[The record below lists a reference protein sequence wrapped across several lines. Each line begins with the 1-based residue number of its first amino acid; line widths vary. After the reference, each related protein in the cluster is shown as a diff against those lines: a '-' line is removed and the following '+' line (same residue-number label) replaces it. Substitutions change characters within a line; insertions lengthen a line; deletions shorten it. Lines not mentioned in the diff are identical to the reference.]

1 MQKLCENPHMLRTMA
16 GARRLVLIAAAI
28 AFVTLVV
35 WLGGRIAGADAEAEL
50 RQRAGAA
57 LALDLA
63 LLDSELQRHRATPVI
78 LATEEP
84 LRTLLQRPDDDAR
97 AVVNARLEALAG
109 QTGAAAIY
117 VTDGRGTAL
126 AASNYRGPASFV
138 GADYAFRPYFR
149 DAMRQGAAEFFGQGT
164 VSREPGLYI
173 SRRIDGPDG
182 PLGVVVAK
190 VQFQA
195 VESAWG
201 RQDGEVVVADSHG
214 VILLASKPER
224 RFSTLSPL
232 PEPLRR
238 QLIETRQFGESPLRW
253 TGASVSPPDQVEID
267 GARLLVSQA
276 AIGAAG
282 WRLQVWTP
290 MRPVEARETLGRWL
304 GLLGSMLL
312 LLAGAALRA
321 MMLRSRR
328 RSKAEGDAR
337 RMLEDEVGQRT
348 QALTEANARLSLEVT
363 ERREAETRLRR
374 LQADLVQANRLA
386 QMGQT
391 MAGVAHEI
399 NQPVA
404 AIRANADN
412 ALILLDRREEAEAR
426 ANLARIQSL
435 TGRIGG
441 IIESLRGLARK
452 SPASARPVLVS
463 EAIEGAVLLLASRDR
478 VGRLTV
484 TGEVA
489 GVRVLADRVRLEQVL
504 INLLQNAFEAVD
516 GAPDA
521 AVTLSVEAD
530 GERVRLAVSDN
541 GPGVPQAMRGA
552 LFTPFATGKPNGLGL
567 GLVISRDIME
577 SVGGDLSL
585 DDGGGGTGARFVAT
599 LRRAAP

>member
-1 MQKLCENPHMLRTMA
+1 MQKLCENPHMLRTVA

-35 WLGGRIAGADAEAEL
+35 WVGGRISGADAEAEL
-50 RQRAGAA
+50 RQRAQAA
-57 LALDLA
+57 LALNLA

-97 AVVNARLEALAG
+97 AVVNARLEALAR

-117 VTDGRGTAL
+117 VTDRRGTAL

-138 GADYAFRPYFR
+138 GADYAFRPYFQN
-149 DAMRQGAAEFFGQGT
+149 AMRQGSAEFFGQGS

-195 VESAWG
+195 VESAWR
-201 RQDGEVVVADSHG
+201 RQDGEVVVADANG

-290 MRPVEARETLGRWL
+290 MRPVEAREAVGRWL

-321 MMLRSRR
+321 VMLRSPRR
-328 RSKAEGDAR
+328 AEAESDAR
-337 RMLEDEVGQRT
+337 RLLEAKVGQRT
-348 QALTEANARLSLEVT
+348 QALTEANGRLSREVT

-577 SVGGDLSL
+577 GFGGDLSL
-585 DDGGGGTGARFVAT
+585 DDGGSGPGARFVAT

>member
-1 MQKLCENPHMLRTMA
+1 MVAPGERATNDISVRTGIPFPALKTTLVGRVRYAPCANLVTPGPTVCENPHMLRIA
-16 GARRLVLIAAAI
+16 VGKRRLTPIAISVA
-28 AFVTLVV
+28 LVALAV
-35 WLGGRIAGADAEAEL
+35 WVGGRVAGADAEAEL
-50 RQRAGAA
+50 RQRAQAA

-84 LRTLLQRPDDDAR
+84 LRTLLQRPDENAR
-97 AVVNARLEALAG
+97 AVVNARLEALAR

-117 VTDGRGTAL
+117 VTDGRGKAL

-138 GADYAFRPYFR
+138 GSDYAFRPYFR

-195 VESAWG
+195 VESAWR
-201 RQDGEVVVADSHG
+201 RQDGEVVVAERHG
-214 VILLASKPER
+214 VILLASAAER

-232 PEPLRR
+232 SEPLRR
-238 QLIETRQFGESPLRW
+238 QLMETRQFGEAPLRW
-253 TGASVSPPDQVEID
+253 TGASVSPPDRLEIG
-267 GARLLVSQA
+267 GARLLISQT
-276 AIGAAG
+276 AIGTAG

-290 MRPVEARETLGRWL
+290 MKPVEARQAVGRWL
-304 GLLGSMLL
+304 GLLGSTLL

-321 MMLRSRR
+321 MMLRSQRR
-328 RSKAEGDAR
+328 AEADSDAR
-337 RMLEDEVGQRT
+337 RLLEDKVGQRT
-348 QALTEANARLSLEVT
+348 LALTEANDRLSREVT

-426 ANLARIQSL
+426 AKPGPHTDADRAH
-435 TGRIGG
+435 R
-441 IIESLRGLARK
+441 RHHRK
-452 SPASARPVLVS
+452 PARPGSQVAC
-463 EAIEGAVLLLASRDR
+463 ERAS
-478 VGRLTV
+478 G
-484 TGEVA
+484 A
-489 GVRVLADRVRLEQVL
+489 GVRGDRGRRPAAGQPRPRGSSDGHRRGPGH
-504 INLLQNAFEAVD
+504 ARPCRP
-516 GAPDA
+516 GAPGAGVDQPLA
-521 AVTLSVEAD
+521 
-530 GERVRLAVSDN
+530 ERL
-541 GPGVPQAMRGA
+541 
-552 LFTPFATGKPNGLGL
+552 
-567 GLVISRDIME
+567 
-577 SVGGDLSL
+577 
-585 DDGGGGTGARFVAT
+585 
-599 LRRAAP
+599 

>member
-290 MRPVEARETLGRWL
+290 MRPVEAREAVGRWL

-321 MMLRSRR
+321 VMLRSRR
-328 RSKAEGDAR
+328 RAEAESDAR
-337 RMLEDEVGQRT
+337 RLLEAKVGQRT
-348 QALTEANARLSLEVT
+348 QALTEANGRLSREVT

-489 GVRVLADRVRLEQVL
+489 GVRVLADRVRL
-504 INLLQNAFEAVD
+504 
-516 GAPDA
+516 
-521 AVTLSVEAD
+521 
-530 GERVRLAVSDN
+530 AVSDN

-577 SVGGDLSL
+577 GFGGDLSL
-585 DDGGGGTGARFVAT
+585 DDGGSGPGARFVAT

>member
-290 MRPVEARETLGRWL
+290 MRP
-304 GLLGSMLL
+304 
-312 LLAGAALRA
+312 
-321 MMLRSRR
+321 
-328 RSKAEGDAR
+328 
-337 RMLEDEVGQRT
+337 
-348 QALTEANARLSLEVT
+348 
-363 ERREAETRLRR
+363 
-374 LQADLVQANRLA
+374 
-386 QMGQT
+386 
-391 MAGVAHEI
+391 
-399 NQPVA
+399 
-404 AIRANADN
+404 
-412 ALILLDRREEAEAR
+412 
-426 ANLARIQSL
+426 
-435 TGRIGG
+435 
-441 IIESLRGLARK
+441 
-452 SPASARPVLVS
+452 
-463 EAIEGAVLLLASRDR
+463 
-478 VGRLTV
+478 
-484 TGEVA
+484 
-489 GVRVLADRVRLEQVL
+489 
-504 INLLQNAFEAVD
+504 
-516 GAPDA
+516 
-521 AVTLSVEAD
+521 
-530 GERVRLAVSDN
+530 
-541 GPGVPQAMRGA
+541 
-552 LFTPFATGKPNGLGL
+552 
-567 GLVISRDIME
+567 
-577 SVGGDLSL
+577 
-585 DDGGGGTGARFVAT
+585 
-599 LRRAAP
+599 